1 MKCLLI
7 LFTMVSVLATNAQ
20 QKFADSI
27 ICSVD
32 YDEYGLT
39 FITENWICFTR
50 SEGRNT
56 LMFSRYENNLWTKP
70 SIAPFSGVHPDEYPR
85 FDETTNKLFF
95 ASKRPSEN
103 DEIKAS
109 NDIWYVELKNNM
121 WSNPV
126 HLEGNFSTIGIES
139 GAESSNGI
147 IYFHSDRKGKGL
159 NDVDI
164 YSLPLRASEDSVKY
178 ISISSQKVDGEPYI
192 FNDGSA
198 MLFMSAGHN
207 AVGNSDIFLTLYE
220 NDEWTTPTPVDTTG
234 KVNTIDWE
242 YSPVLSPDLK
252 TLYFTRYVNGQADI
266 FQIDVKLL
274 SNEKLKK
281 IANQN

>member
-1 MKCLLI
+1 ML
-7 LFTMVSVLATNAQ
+7 SVLVTNAQ
-20 QKFADSI
+20 EKFADGI
-27 ICSVD
+27 ICTVD
-32 YDEYGLT
+32 YNEYGLT
-39 FITENWICFTR
+39 FITENWICFTK
-50 SEGRNT
+50 SEDRNT
-56 LMFSRYENNLWTKP
+56 LMFSRYENNSWTKP
-70 SIAPFSGVHPDEYPR
+70 IIAPFSGVYPDEYPR
-85 FDETTNKLFF
+85 FDRTTSRLFF

-103 DEIKAS
+103 DKIKAS
-109 NDIWYVELKNNM
+109 NDIWYVELKNDM
-121 WSNPV
+121 WSKPI
-126 HLEGNFSTIGIES
+126 HLEGNFSTNGIES

-164 YSLPLRASEDSVKY
+164 YSLPLGATEDSAKY
-178 ISISSQKVDGEPYI
+178 ISVSSEKVDGEPYI
-192 FNDGSA
+192 FNNGNA

-207 AVGNSDIFLTLYE
+207 TVGNGDIFLTLFE

-274 SNEKLKK
+274 SNKELQN
-281 IANQN
+281 IANLN